1 MSHTFRHIPGT
12 YQRPRGKDNMS
23 NSYSSKSASSGAT
36 RNTITELAKWKSSNQ
51 KWAMLT
57 SYDAMTAGIFESAGI
72 PVLLVGDSAGNNFF
86 GHANTLPVT
95 VDEMV
100 SLTSAVVRGTS
111 TALVIADL
119 PFGSYEVSAEQALA
133 TGIRFIKEAQ
143 AQAVKLEGGVRVVE
157 QIKTLVK
164 SGIPVMGHLGMT
176 PQSVNAIGGFKVQGR
191 SNPESILADAL
202 ALQDAGCFAV
212 VLELVPAELAAKITE
227 ELRIPTIGIGA
238 GINCDAQVLV
248 WTDLMGLT
256 EKPPRFAKSYLNL
269 REEMTEAVKR
279 WRNDVES
286 GAFPTEKETFH

>member
-1 MSHTFRHIPGT
+1 
-12 YQRPRGKDNMS
+12 MS
-23 NSYSSKSASSGAT
+23 NSYSTERASAGAT
-36 RNTITELAKWKSSNQ
+36 RITITELAKWKSAHQ

-57 SYDAMTAGIFESAGI
+57 SYDAITAGIFESAGI

-95 VDEMV
+95 IDEMV

-111 TALVIADL
+111 NALVIADL
-119 PFGSYEVSAEQALA
+119 PFGSYEVNAEQALA

>member
-1 MSHTFRHIPGT
+1 
-12 YQRPRGKDNMS
+12 MS
-23 NSYSSKSASSGAT
+23 NSYSTHRSSAGAP
-36 RNTITELAKWKSSNQ
+36 RITITELAKWKSAHQ

-57 SYDAMTAGIFESAGI
+57 SYDAITAGIFESAGI

-111 TALVIADL
+111 NALVIADL
-119 PFGSYEVSAEQALA
+119 PFGSYEVNAEQALA

>member
-1 MSHTFRHIPGT
+1 
-12 YQRPRGKDNMS
+12 MS
-23 NSYSSKSASSGAT
+23 NSYSTQRASAGAT
-36 RNTITELAKWKSSNQ
+36 RITITELAKWKSAHQ

-57 SYDAMTAGIFESAGI
+57 SYDAITAGIFESAGI

-119 PFGSYEVSAEQALA
+119 PFGSYEVTAEQALA

-143 AQAVKLEGGVRVVE
+143 AHAVKLEGGVRVVE

-212 VLELVPAELAAKITE
+212 VLELVPAELAAKITQ

-238 GINCDAQVLV
+238 GIDCDAQVLV

-256 EKPPRFAKSYLNL
+256 EKPPRFAKAYLNL
-269 REEMTEAVKR
+269 RDQMAQAVQQ
-279 WRNDVES
+279 WRSDVES

>member
-1 MSHTFRHIPGT
+1 
-12 YQRPRGKDNMS
+12 MS
-23 NSYSSKSASSGAT
+23 NSYSTHRPSTGAP
-36 RNTITELAKWKSSNQ
+36 RITITELAKWKSAHQ

-57 SYDAMTAGIFESAGI
+57 SYDAITAGIFESAGI

-95 VDEMV
+95 IDEMV

-111 TALVIADL
+111 NALVIADL
-119 PFGSYEVSAEQALA
+119 PFGSYEVNAEQALA

>member
-1 MSHTFRHIPGT
+1 
-12 YQRPRGKDNMS
+12 MS
-23 NSYSSKSASSGAT
+23 NSYSTQRASAGAT
-36 RNTITELAKWKSSNQ
+36 RITITELAKWKSAHQ

-57 SYDAMTAGIFESAGI
+57 SYDAITAGIFESAGI

-143 AQAVKLEGGVRVVE
+143 AHAVKLEGGVRVVE

-212 VLELVPAELAAKITE
+212 VLELVPAELAAKITQ

-238 GINCDAQVLV
+238 GIDCDAQVLV

-256 EKPPRFAKSYLNL
+256 EKPPRFAKAYLNL
-269 REEMTEAVKR
+269 RDQMAQAVQR
-279 WRNDVES
+279 WRSDVES

>member
-1 MSHTFRHIPGT
+1 
-12 YQRPRGKDNMS
+12 MS
-23 NSYSSKSASSGAT
+23 NSYSTQRASAGAT
-36 RNTITELAKWKSSNQ
+36 RITITELAKWKSAHQ

-57 SYDAMTAGIFESAGI
+57 SYDAITAGIFESAGI

-86 GHANTLPVT
+86 GYANTLPVT

-143 AQAVKLEGGVRVVE
+143 AHAVKLEGGVRVVE

-212 VLELVPAELAAKITE
+212 VLELVPAELAAKITQ

-238 GINCDAQVLV
+238 GIDCDAQVLV

-256 EKPPRFAKSYLNL
+256 EKPPRFAKAYLNL
-269 REEMTEAVKR
+269 RDQMTQAVQQ
-279 WRNDVES
+279 WRSDVES

>member
-12 YQRPRGKDNMS
+12 YLRPRGKDDMS
-23 NSYSSKSASSGAT
+23 NSYSSKSASSGAS
-36 RNTITELAKWKSSNQ
+36 RITITELAKWKSAHQ

-57 SYDAMTAGIFESAGI
+57 SYDAMTAGIFEGAGI

-95 VDEMV
+95 VDEMI

-111 TALVIADL
+111 SALIIADL

-143 AQAVKLEGGVRVVE
+143 AQAVKLEGGVRVAE

-176 PQSVNAIGGFKVQGR
+176 PQSVHAIGGFKVQGR
-191 SNPESILADAL
+191 SNPESIVADAL

-269 REEMTEAVKR
+269 RDEMTEAVKR

>member
-1 MSHTFRHIPGT
+1 
-12 YQRPRGKDNMS
+12 
-23 NSYSSKSASSGAT
+23 
-36 RNTITELAKWKSSNQ
+36 
-51 KWAMLT
+51 
-57 SYDAMTAGIFESAGI
+57 
-72 PVLLVGDSAGNNFF
+72 
-86 GHANTLPVT
+86 
-95 VDEMV
+95 MV

-111 TALVIADL
+111 NALIIADL
-119 PFGSYEVSAEQALA
+119 PFGSYEVNAEQALA

-212 VLELVPAELAAKITE
+212 VLELVPAELAAKITQ

-238 GINCDAQVLV
+238 GIDCDAQVLV

-256 EKPPRFAKSYLNL
+256 EKPPR
-269 REEMTEAVKR
+269 
-279 WRNDVES
+279 
-286 GAFPTEKETFH
+286 

>member
-1 MSHTFRHIPGT
+1 
-12 YQRPRGKDNMS
+12 MS
-23 NSYSSKSASSGAT
+23 NSYSTQRASAGAT
-36 RNTITELAKWKSSNQ
+36 RVTITELAKWKSAHQ

-86 GHANTLPVT
+86 GHANTLPVS

-111 TALVIADL
+111 NALIIADL
-119 PFGSYEVSAEQALA
+119 PFGSYEVNAEQALA

-191 SNPESILADAL
+191 SNPESILSDAL

-212 VLELVPAELAAKITE
+212 VLELVPAELAAKITQ

-238 GINCDAQVLV
+238 GIDCDAQVLV

-256 EKPPRFAKSYLNL
+256 EKPPRFAKAYLNL
-269 REEMTEAVKR
+269 RDQMTEAVQQ
-279 WRNDVES
+279 WRSDVES

>member
-1 MSHTFRHIPGT
+1 MLFR
-12 YQRPRGKDNMS
+12 S
-23 NSYSSKSASSGAT
+23 
-36 RNTITELAKWKSSNQ
+36 
-51 KWAMLT
+51 
-57 SYDAMTAGIFESAGI
+57 
-72 PVLLVGDSAGNNFF
+72 
-86 GHANTLPVT
+86 
-95 VDEMV
+95 
-100 SLTSAVVRGTS
+100 
-111 TALVIADL
+111 
-119 PFGSYEVSAEQALA
+119 
-133 TGIRFIKEAQ
+133 
-143 AQAVKLEGGVRVVE
+143 AVKLEGGVRVVE

-286 GAFPTEKETFH
+286 SAFPTEKETFH

>member
-1 MSHTFRHIPGT
+1 
-12 YQRPRGKDNMS
+12 MS
-23 NSYSSKSASSGAT
+23 NSYSTHRSSAGAP
-36 RNTITELAKWKSSNQ
+36 RITITELAKWKSAHQ

-57 SYDAMTAGIFESAGI
+57 SYDAITAGIFESAGI

-95 VDEMV
+95 IDEMV

-111 TALVIADL
+111 NALVIADL
-119 PFGSYEVSAEQALA
+119 PFGSYEVNAEQALA

-212 VLELVPAELAAKITE
+212 VLELVPAELAAKITQ

>member
-1 MSHTFRHIPGT
+1 
-12 YQRPRGKDNMS
+12 MS
-23 NSYSSKSASSGAT
+23 NSYSTHRSSAGAP
-36 RNTITELAKWKSSNQ
+36 RITITELAKWKSAHQ

-57 SYDAMTAGIFESAGI
+57 SYDAITAGIFESAGI

-143 AQAVKLEGGVRVVE
+143 AHAVKLEGGVRVVE

-256 EKPPRFAKSYLNL
+256 EKPPRFAKAYLNL
-269 REEMTEAVKR
+269 RDQMAQAVQR
-279 WRNDVES
+279 WRSDVES

>member
-1 MSHTFRHIPGT
+1 
-12 YQRPRGKDNMS
+12 MS
-23 NSYSSKSASSGAT
+23 NSYSTQRASACAT
-36 RNTITELAKWKSSNQ
+36 RITITELAKWKSAHQ

-57 SYDAMTAGIFESAGI
+57 SYDAITAGIFESAGI
-72 PVLLVGDSAGNNFF
+72 SVLLVGDSAGNNFF

-256 EKPPRFAKSYLNL
+256 EKPPRFAKAYLNL
-269 REEMTEAVKR
+269 RDEMTEAVKR

>member
-1 MSHTFRHIPGT
+1 
-12 YQRPRGKDNMS
+12 MS
-23 NSYSSKSASSGAT
+23 NSYSTQRASAGAT
-36 RNTITELAKWKSSNQ
+36 RITITELAKWKSAHQ

-57 SYDAMTAGIFESAGI
+57 SYDAITAGIFESAGI

-100 SLTSAVVRGTS
+100 SLTSAVVRGSS

-143 AQAVKLEGGVRVVE
+143 AHAVKLEGGVRVVE

-212 VLELVPAELAAKITE
+212 VLELVPAELAAKITQ

-238 GINCDAQVLV
+238 GIDCDAQVLV

-256 EKPPRFAKSYLNL
+256 EKPPRFAKAYLNL
-269 REEMTEAVKR
+269 RDQMAQAVQQ
-279 WRNDVES
+279 WRSDVES

>member
-1 MSHTFRHIPGT
+1 
-12 YQRPRGKDNMS
+12 MS
-23 NSYSSKSASSGAT
+23 NSYSSKSASSGAS
-36 RNTITELAKWKSSNQ
+36 RITITELAKWKSAHQ

-57 SYDAMTAGIFESAGI
+57 SYDAMTAGIFEGAGI

-95 VDEMV
+95 VDEMI

-111 TALVIADL
+111 SALIIADL

-143 AQAVKLEGGVRVVE
+143 AHAVKLEGGVRVAE

-176 PQSVNAIGGFKVQGR
+176 PQSVHAIGGFKVQGR
-191 SNPESILADAL
+191 SNPESIVADAL

-269 REEMTEAVKR
+269 RDEMTEAVKR

>member
-1 MSHTFRHIPGT
+1 
-12 YQRPRGKDNMS
+12 MS
-23 NSYSSKSASSGAT
+23 NSYSTQRASAGAT
-36 RNTITELAKWKSSNQ
+36 RITITELAKWKSAHQ

-57 SYDAMTAGIFESAGI
+57 SYDAITAGIFESAGI

-143 AQAVKLEGGVRVVE
+143 AHAVKLEGGVRVVE

-212 VLELVPAELAAKITE
+212 VLELVPAELAAKITQ

-238 GINCDAQVLV
+238 GIDCDAQVLV

-256 EKPPRFAKSYLNL
+256 EKPPRFAKAYLNL
-269 REEMTEAVKR
+269 RDQMTQAVQQ
-279 WRNDVES
+279 WRSDVES

>member
-1 MSHTFRHIPGT
+1 
-12 YQRPRGKDNMS
+12 MS
-23 NSYSSKSASSGAT
+23 NSYSTQRASAGAA
-36 RNTITELAKWKSSNQ
+36 RITITELAKWKSAHQ

-57 SYDAMTAGIFESAGI
+57 SYDAITAGIFENAGI
-72 PVLLVGDSAGNNFF
+72 SVLLVGDSAGNNFF

-143 AQAVKLEGGVRVVE
+143 AHAVKLEGGVRVVE

-212 VLELVPAELAAKITE
+212 VLELVPAELAAKITQ

-238 GINCDAQVLV
+238 GIDCDAQVLV

-256 EKPPRFAKSYLNL
+256 EKPPRFAKAYLNL
-269 REEMTEAVKR
+269 RDQMTQAVQQ
-279 WRNDVES
+279 WRSDVES

>member
-1 MSHTFRHIPGT
+1 
-12 YQRPRGKDNMS
+12 MS
-23 NSYSSKSASSGAT
+23 NSYSTQRASAGAT
-36 RNTITELAKWKSSNQ
+36 RITITELAKWKSAHQ

-57 SYDAMTAGIFESAGI
+57 SYDAITAGIFESAGI

-143 AQAVKLEGGVRVVE
+143 AHAVKLEGGVRVVE

>member
-1 MSHTFRHIPGT
+1 
-12 YQRPRGKDNMS
+12 MS
-23 NSYSSKSASSGAT
+23 NSYSTQRASAGAT
-36 RNTITELAKWKSSNQ
+36 RITITELAKWKSAHQ

-57 SYDAMTAGIFESAGI
+57 SYDAITAGIFESAGI

-119 PFGSYEVSAEQALA
+119 PFGSYEVTAEQALA

-143 AQAVKLEGGVRVVE
+143 AHAVKLEGGVRVVE

-212 VLELVPAELAAKITE
+212 VLELVPAELAAKITQ

-238 GINCDAQVLV
+238 GIDCDAQVLV

-256 EKPPRFAKSYLNL
+256 EKPPRFAKAYLNL
-269 REEMTEAVKR
+269 RDQMAQAVQR
-279 WRNDVES
+279 WRSDVES

>member
-1 MSHTFRHIPGT
+1 
-12 YQRPRGKDNMS
+12 MS
-23 NSYSSKSASSGAT
+23 NSYSTQRASAGAT
-36 RNTITELAKWKSSNQ
+36 RITITELAKWKSAHQ

-57 SYDAMTAGIFESAGI
+57 SYDAITAGIFESAGI

-119 PFGSYEVSAEQALA
+119 PFGSYEVNAEQALA